1 MTVTFCSQM
10 YHYSAHGLRIL
21 SELALPELYPLSP
34 GQAQTPPL
42 EARGPS
48 TGSGTNVLIELG
60 RTPESLHNPSSEA
73 LFYQAKPNQFLFKVD
88 SIASYFVEE
97 GKRITIQP
105 AAQATEDEI
114 RLFLL
119 GSVFGALLHQRG
131 LLVLH
136 GSAVQTEKGAVV
148 FCGASGAGKSTLAAA
163 LQQRAYPI
171 LTDDVSVIEF
181 NNTAQPQ
188 VLPGLRHVKLW
199 ADATKKL
206 GQPIDGLRRVRP
218 QLEKYA
224 LPLSDPG
231 PLEPTPLAAIYV
243 LGKGNIHEF
252 SRQTVTSRQ
261 KFTLLQRHTYRQQYL
276 QGLGMQKHHF
286 QQVIRV
292 GACVAVQ
299 EIIRPKT
306 PYRLDELVELLERD
320 FGL

>member
-42 EARGPS
+42 ETRE
-48 TGSGTNVLIELG
+48 VLIELG

-218 QLEKYA
+218 QLEKYS

-243 LGKGNIHEF
+243 LGKGNMAWFISEKIWLDNYD
-252 SRQTVTSRQ
+252 T
-261 KFTLLQRHTYRQQYL
+261 
-276 QGLGMQKHHF
+276 
-286 QQVIRV
+286 IRDS
-292 GACVAVQ
+292 GFG
-299 EIIRPKT
+299 IRNS
-306 PYRLDELVELLERD
+306 
-320 FGL
+320 G